1 MVNNDF
7 IIRTYGR
14 TELALLYSP
23 NLTSQAA
30 WRKLQ
35 SWIELNTELSNELYL
50 LGYDGDKM
58 RSFTPKMVSRIVYHL
73 GVP

>member
-1 MVNNDF
+1 MDNTNF

-23 NLTSQAA
+23 NLTPQAA

-35 SWIELNTELSNELYL
+35 TWIELNTALSDELYH
-50 LGYDGDKM
+50 LGYDGSM
-58 RSFTPKMVSRIVYHL
+58 RSFTPRMVSRIVYHL
-73 GVP
+73 GYP

>member
-1 MVNNDF
+1 MDNTSF
-7 IIRTYGR
+7 KIRTYGR

-35 SWIELNTELSNELYL
+35 SWIELNTVLSDELYH
-50 LGYDGDKM
+50 LGYDGSM
-58 RSFTPKMVSRIVYHL
+58 RSFTPRMVSRIVYHL
-73 GVP
+73 GYP